1 MNTIRPRFEFRC
13 FSSDLAH
20 IHSRMRQI
28 SPLEKIRETA
38 EIYIISATNN
48 LNNTKI
54 RDNLMDIK
62 VFVQENMGYEQWN
75 PLMKGQFPMTAAQL
89 KEDVLPAFAVAPM
102 KLSQESY
109 TLPAFLNEVVH
120 PHRELLAMNVFKRRF
135 AFTINAC
142 IAEFAEVYINGARL
156 ETAAI
161 ESTEV
166 NDIAAACRET
176 GLDNYENVNYLRALK
191 RVSGLEALAPND
203 IYRTRIAEG

>member
-28 SPLEKIRETA
+28 SPLEKIRESA

-120 PHRELLAMNVFKRRF
+120 PHRDLLAMNVFKRRF
-135 AFTINAC
+135 AFTINALYC
-142 IAEFAEVYINGARL
+142 
-156 ETAAI
+156 
-161 ESTEV
+161 
-166 NDIAAACRET
+166 
-176 GLDNYENVNYLRALK
+176 
-191 RVSGLEALAPND
+191 
-203 IYRTRIAEG
+203 